1 MWLIT
6 TFGFFSIV
14 EKPEDRGTGH
24 LTVRARVRADLEQ
37 LQAKHLPELG
47 PISESRHSDY
57 RFRARAPR
65 EAVTRAIAEAARAI
79 DYDNFKD
86 AVAARQGYPRARAY
100 GEVWEV
106 LYGLQKG

>member
-24 LTVRARVRADLEQ
+24 LTVRARVREDLEQ
-37 LQAKHLPELG
+37 LKAKHLPELG
-47 PISESRHSDY
+47 AISESRHSDY
-57 RFRARAPR
+57 RFRARATR
-65 EAVTRAIAEAARAI
+65 EAVARAMAQVAREI

-86 AVAARQGYPRARAY
+86 AVASRQGYDRAKAY
-100 GEVWEV
+100 GRVWTE
-106 LYGLQKG
+106 LYRLQKR